1 LPVPLACGTGSRHL
15 GLCGL
20 AEPGERAFHH
30 LPGSH
35 ATAGELGGVVSE
47 WIARVYKTG
56 KFYRVVVE
64 GVLQFDVSDLERVEE
79 KTAKALLDRVRT
91 SYPPRGKPWE
101 DPTAERVMEF
111 EVAVHLASLA
121 GDSD

>member
-1 LPVPLACGTGSRHL
+1 
-15 GLCGL
+15 
-20 AEPGERAFHH
+20 
-30 LPGSH
+30 
-35 ATAGELGGVVSE
+35 VSE